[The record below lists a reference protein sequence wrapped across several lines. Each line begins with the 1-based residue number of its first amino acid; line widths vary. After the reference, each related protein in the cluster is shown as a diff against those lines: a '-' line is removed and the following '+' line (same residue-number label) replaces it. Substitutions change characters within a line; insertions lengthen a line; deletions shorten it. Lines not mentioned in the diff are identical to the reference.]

1 MLCQYRNEPMVGATM
16 CEKVPA
22 AESLESSAERFAA
35 VVCSLT
41 IAVDTVMV

>member
-1 MLCQYRNEPMVGATM
+1 MAGPTM
-16 CEKVPA
+16 PEKVIA

-41 IAVDTVMV
+41 IAVETVMVW